1 MANPASLTVNDLSA
15 NAATNQPAAQ
25 AIDTDG
31 IVNCQIDSQGDRLM
45 VELINLDDAALTV
58 TFKAG
63 TGVQAHT
70 ARDLAITLAATGSAG
85 DKKIVGPLESA
96 RFVKADGSI
105 DVDFDGGAT
114 PTSTIRVYRLP
125 KQ

>member
-1 MANPASLTVNDLSA
+1 MANPASLTVNEVSA
-15 NAATNQPAAQ
+15 NAAITQPAAQ
-25 AIDTDG
+25 AIDTNG
-31 IVNCQIDSQGDRLM
+31 IVNCQIDSKGDHLM
-45 VELINLDDAALTV
+45 IELINLDDTALTV
-58 TFKAG
+58 TIKGG

-70 ARDLAITLAATGSAG
+70 ARDLAIALAATGAAG

-105 DVDFDGGAT
+105 DVQFAGGAS
-114 PTSTIRVYRLP
+114 PTSTIRVYRLA